1 MSGPPRITDWASAPR
16 MNEIEALMWRSERP
30 PAQSSTITA
39 VMILDCTPDWERLVE
54 AHRWA
59 TSAIPR
65 SRQRVVEPLVPV
77 GLPAWSVDEHF
88 TLDHHLWRTGLPY
101 GGSDGG
107 GDGADLMSFAADF
120 AMRPFDRTRPL
131 WEAVLV
137 DGLPGGRAAYVL
149 KMHHSLTDGI
159 GGIQLLSSV
168 QSNTR
173 EHTPDKPMPAN
184 TVGGPSDRIRV
195 TLDAATDGIG
205 SSLGALTSAA
215 RVGLESLRNPLAAT
229 GRALDYAG
237 SLRRVLTPPV
247 EGSPLLSDRTG
258 QRWRFLTLECRLA
271 ELRSAAKAAGGSVN
285 DAFVASLL
293 GGLRRYH
300 DAHGLELEQIP
311 MAMPI
316 SLRREGDPEG
326 GNKFTAAMF
335 AAPLAQADPIARIQ
349 AIGHTTR
356 SLRTEAALDA
366 FSALAPALNRLPSA
380 VAVAAGR
387 LGARA
392 DLSASNVRGQTEP
405 SYLAGARVERMFPF
419 GPLPG
424 VAIMASM
431 ISHVGVCCLG
441 INVDGD
447 AVPDT
452 ELLSE
457 CLAAGLDEVLGSGR
471 PSGEL

>member
-101 GGSDGG
+101 GD
-107 GDGADLMSFAADF
+107 ADLMTFAADF
-120 AMRPFDRTRPL
+120 AMRPLDRMRPL

-137 DGLPGGRAAYVL
+137 EGLPDGRAAYLL

-173 EHTPDKPMPAN
+173 EHTPNKPVPA
-184 TVGGPSDRIRV
+184 TCAGRHADSLRV
-195 TLDAATDGIG
+195 TVDAAAAGITA
-205 SSLGALTSAA
+205 SLAAIPSAA

-311 MAMPI
+311 MAIPI